1 MTSLLNNIGKL
12 PYQEY
17 TIEHGVER
25 IKIRVPLK
33 EARSFEIAFDAAVS
47 KNVSKE
53 GLLNV
58 LANHGG
64 SVRTQKAK

>member
-33 EARSFEIAFDAAVS
+33 EARNFEAAFAEAVS
-47 KNVSKE
+47 NDDSKE
-53 GLLNV
+53 GLLKV

-64 SVRTQKAK
+64 TVRTQKAK